1 MAGHSAEY
9 GAVARPYARALFEV
23 AQAANTLDQWSTAL
37 GAAAAIVADRSAG
50 ELLGSPSL
58 DDAKRLEFV
67 EGVLGGV
74 PEASVLESPQGRA
87 LLKLLVENDR
97 LEALSEISAAFD
109 ELKARAQNRIKVKLV
124 AATQMDDDL
133 KGKLAEALERR
144 FGRQVDLETQVDESL
159 IGGAIIQ
166 AEDRV
171 IDGSV
176 RARLKRLTD
185 SLIA

>member
-1 MAGHSAEY
+1 MARNSSEHGS
-9 GAVARPYARALFEV
+9 VARPYARALFEV
-23 AQAANTLDQWSTAL
+23 ANAAGTLESWSTAL
-37 GAAAAIVADRSAG
+37 GAAAAIVADPSAG

-58 DDAKRLEFV
+58 GDGQRLEFL

-97 LEALSEISAAFD
+97 LEALTEITGAFD
-109 ELKARAQNRIKVKLV
+109 ELKARAENRIKVKLV
-124 AATQMDDDL
+124 AAAQVDESL
-133 KGKLAEALERR
+133 AGRIAEALERR
-144 FGRQVDLETQVDESL
+144 FGRKVDLETQVDESL

-176 RARLKRLTD
+176 RARLKRLTE
-185 SLIA
+185 SLIG